1 MDNNRLDA
9 LFTGLTGTGDTQQQE
24 ANQSSIPSAKER
36 KPKAGQA
43 RAKQKKLE
51 KETQTERFCTIVNAE
66 LLKKVRI
73 IANREGLHIKDV
85 VEAAFMKAINNYE
98 RKHGKIEQDPKKN
111 LKDLF

>member
-51 KETQTERFCTIVNAE
+51 KV
-66 LLKKVRI
+66 LML
-73 IANREGLHIKDV
+73 
-85 VEAAFMKAINNYE
+85 
-98 RKHGKIEQDPKKN
+98 
-111 LKDLF
+111 